1 MKRTIQFL
9 ILTSF
14 FIVIGCGTKGPSES
28 EILRNE
34 VIAVHDEVMP
44 KMGMLQSLQRQAL
57 DKASELEQENPV
69 DSAKVMEYKAVAYDL
84 DHAYDA
90 MFDWMHQYRS
100 KDGEQTPEQIKE
112 YLEEQMVLV
121 TKVNVEVKAAL
132 EKAEK
137 LLK

>member
-1 MKRTIQFL
+1 M

>member
-1 MKRTIQFL
+1 ML
-9 ILTSF
+9 N
-14 FIVIGCGTKGPSES
+14 GCGTKGPSES

-34 VIAVHDEVMP
+34 VIAIHDEVMP
-44 KMGMLQSLQRQAL
+44 KMGMLQSLQRKAL
-57 DKASELEQENPV
+57 DKAGELELENPV
-69 DSAKVMEYKAVAYDL
+69 DSAKVLEYKAVAYDL

-90 MFDWMHQYRS
+90 MFDWMHQYKS
-100 KDGEQTPEQIKE
+100 KDDEQTQEELKE

-121 TKVNVEVKAAL
+121 TEVNVEVKTAL